1 MYKKRI
7 IAFKHKKPK
16 RPRKSEIDR
25 LIKLE
30 QNSYMKIILK
40 RLKQFNK
47 QAYIHMIKPGSR
59 YGVKYKSMQK
69 EPFWNE
75 AKLLIKEYKSDLRCP
90 LCKSNSTN
98 DFILHHKK
106 YEISEFFTPTFVQF
120 VHYSCH
126 KMHHRK

>member
-7 IAFKHKKPK
+7 VAFRNRKPK
-16 RPRKSEIDR
+16 QSKKSEINR

-30 QNSYMKIILK
+30 QNSYIKNILI
-40 RLKQFNK
+40 RLKSINK
-47 QAYIHMIKPGSR
+47 QAYLHMVRPGSR

-75 AKLLIKEYKSDLRCP
+75 AKSLIKEYKSDLRCP

-98 DFILHHKK
+98 DFVLHHSQ
-106 YEISEFFTPTFVQF
+106 YHISEFFTPSYCSL
-120 VHYSCH
+120 VHFSCH
-126 KMHHRK
+126 KNHHKK